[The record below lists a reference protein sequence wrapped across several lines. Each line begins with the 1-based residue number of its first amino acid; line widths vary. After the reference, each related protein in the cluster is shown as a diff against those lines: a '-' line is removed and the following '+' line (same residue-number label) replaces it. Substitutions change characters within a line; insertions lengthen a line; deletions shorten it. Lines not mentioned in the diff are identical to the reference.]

1 MIKRDIFFL
10 NHILE
15 SCKYILDFMKDIEFE
30 TFKETRLIQS
40 AVIRE
45 LGIIGEATK
54 NLTNEIRNEY
64 KDIPWKLIAG
74 MKDVLT
80 HGYFSVDLKEVWNT
94 AKNDVIPLKNNVI
107 EIISNKDQNISN
119 KSLE

>member
-1 MIKRDIFFL
+1 MIKGDIFFL

-15 SCKYILDFMKDIEFE
+15 SCRYILDFIKDIKFD
-30 TFKETRLIQS
+30 TFNQSRLIQS

-54 NLTNEIRNEY
+54 NITNELRNEY
-64 KDIPWKLIAG
+64 KEIPWKLIAG

-94 AKNDVIPLKNNVI
+94 TKSDIIPLKNKVK
-107 EIISNKDQNISN
+107 EIINKR
-119 KSLE
+119 

>member
-1 MIKRDIFFL
+1 MTKGNFFFL

-15 SCKYILDFMKDIEFE
+15 SCNYILDFIKDVEFE
-30 TFKETRLIQS
+30 HFEETRLIQS

-54 NLTNEIRNEY
+54 NLTDEIRNKY
-64 KDIPWKLIAG
+64 KEIPWKLIAG

-80 HGYFSVDLKEVWNT
+80 HGYFSVDIKEVWNT
-94 AKNDVIPLKNNVI
+94 AKIDIIPLKNKVE
-107 EIISNKDQNISN
+107 EILRNK
-119 KSLE
+119 EG